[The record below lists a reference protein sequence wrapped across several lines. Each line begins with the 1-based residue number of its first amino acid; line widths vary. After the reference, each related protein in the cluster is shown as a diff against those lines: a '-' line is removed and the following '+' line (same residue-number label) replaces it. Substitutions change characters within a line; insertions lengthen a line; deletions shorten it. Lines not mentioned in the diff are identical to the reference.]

1 MQRTEIA
8 GLTADQYKAV
18 IAIVDERVKEI
29 RVTREDFDELKGI
42 VRDLAQAQQELTQ
55 AQQRTEQRIEELTK
69 SQQELTQA
77 QQRTEQ
83 RMGELARAQTR
94 TERELRG
101 LARQVGSLSDNL
113 GYGLE
118 DIARVVLPGYLERHY
133 KIKMGEL
140 ERRFFEVEGKMVE
153 VNLYGEGKRNGKRVV
168 ILGESKARIHKR
180 EVRRFRK
187 EFLLVLPQIKGEV
200 LKVMFGYFI
209 HPEAT
214 ELAKEEGIIL
224 VASYQR

>member
-1 MQRTEIA
+1 MQRTGIT
-8 GLTADQYKAV
+8 GLTAEQYKAV

-55 AQQRTEQRIEELTK
+55 AQQRTERSIKELTH
-69 SQQELTQA
+69 
-77 QQRTEQ
+77 
-83 RMGELARAQTR
+83 AQTR
-94 TERELRG
+94 MQKDLRN

-113 GYGLE
+113 GYGLG
-118 DIARVVLPGYLERHY
+118 DIARVMLPGYLQKHY
-133 KIKMGEL
+133 KIKVGEL
-140 ERRFFEVEGKMVE
+140 ERRFFEAKGRMVE
-153 VNLYGEGKRNGKRVV
+153 INLYGEGKKDGKRVI

-187 EFLLVLPQIKGEV
+187 ELLLTIPQIKGEV
-200 LKVMFGYFI
+200 LKVMFAYFI

>member
-1 MQRTEIA
+1 MQRTEIS

-29 RVTREDFDELKGI
+29 RVTRGDFDELKGI

-55 AQQRTEQRIEELTK
+55 AQ
-69 SQQELTQA
+69 
-77 QQRTEQ
+77 
-83 RMGELARAQTR
+83 TR

-101 LARQVGSLSDNL
+101 LARQVGSLSNNL

-140 ERRFFEVEGKMVE
+140 ERRFFEVKGKMVE
-153 VNLYGEGKRNGKRVV
+153 VNLYGVGKRDGKRVV

-180 EVRRFRK
+180 EVRKFRK
-187 EFLLVLPQIKGEV
+187 EFLLILPQIKGEV